1 MSYPSFDK
9 YCGSGSGSG
18 SGSATITCPVPD
30 IATMRRRRQSDADY
44 QFKLRVR
51 EMEKIR
57 DAHKRSQ
64 VTMGGGGGGGGAEGH
79 AEDQPKI
86 SSRMKACD
94 ITGEEFKI
102 VCEELWIDFK
112 TWVDHHENLSSS
124 ISKARAAIAST
135 WIYICFTLG
144 FLIWFRWYVGAGKD
158 ACSFGFGYGVFSFVC
173 EILRHLGEFVV
184 ALFLMFIGFCVG
196 LMPLVV
202 GVCVYEF
209 NDAFPDPDDVDENP
223 YID

>member
-1 MSYPSFDK
+1 
-9 YCGSGSGSG
+9 
-18 SGSATITCPVPD
+18 
-30 IATMRRRRQSDADY
+30 MRRRRQSDADY
-44 QFKLRVR
+44 QYMLRVR

-57 DAHKRSQ
+57 DAHRRSQ
-64 VTMGGGGGGGGAEGH
+64 VTMGGGGGGGAEGGAEGG
-79 AEDQPKI
+79 ADDQPKI
-86 SSRMKACD
+86 SSRMKACE
-94 ITGEEFKI
+94 ITSEEFKI

-124 ISKARAAIAST
+124 ISKVRAAIAST

-144 FLIWFRWYVGAGKD
+144 FLLWFRWYVGAGKD

-173 EILRHLGEFVV
+173 EILRHLGEAVV
-184 ALFLMFIGFCVG
+184 AFFLMFIGFCVG
-196 LMPLVV
+196 LMPLLV

>member
-1 MSYPSFDK
+1 MSNPYPSSRDAVT
-9 YCGSGSGSG
+9 S
-18 SGSATITCPVPD
+18 PVPD

-57 DAHKRSQ
+57 DARRRSQ
-64 VTMGGGGGGGGAEGH
+64 TTVANP
-79 AEDQPKI
+79 EDQPKR
-86 SSRMKACD
+86 SSRMNACD
-94 ITGEEFKI
+94 INGEEFQI

-112 TWVDHHENLSSS
+112 SWTNHDENLSNC
-124 ISKARAAIAST
+124 ISKVCNAVSRNWVSIYFAALFLLWFS
-135 WIYICFTLG
+135 WYIG
-144 FLIWFRWYVGAGKD
+144 EGKD

-173 EILRHLGEFVV
+173 EVLRQLGKVV
-184 ALFLMFIGFCVG
+184 VRLFLMFIGSCVG
-196 LMPLVV
+196 LLPIV
-202 GVCVYEF
+202 VCVCLYEF

>member
-1 MSYPSFDK
+1 MSHHSFDK
-9 YCGSGSGSG
+9 YYGSG
-18 SGSATITCPVPD
+18 SGSATLTSPVPD
-30 IATMRRRRQSDADY
+30 IATMRRRRRESIADY
-44 QFKLRVR
+44 QYMLRVR

-64 VTMGGGGGGGGAEGH
+64 VIMGGGGGAEGG
-79 AEDQPKI
+79 AEGVADDQPKI
-86 SSRMKACD
+86 SSRMKACE
-94 ITGEEFKI
+94 ITSEEFKI

-112 TWVDHHENLSSS
+112 TWVDHHDGLSGS
-124 ISKARAAIAST
+124 ISKVRVAIAST

-144 FLIWFRWYVGAGKD
+144 FLLWFRWYVGAGKD
-158 ACSFGFGYGVFSFVC
+158 ACSFGLGYGVFSFVC
-173 EILRHLGEFVV
+173 EILRHLGEAVV
-184 ALFLMFIGFCVG
+184 AFFLMFIGFCVG
-196 LMPLVV
+196 LMPLIV

>member
-1 MSYPSFDK
+1 
-9 YCGSGSGSG
+9 
-18 SGSATITCPVPD
+18 
-30 IATMRRRRQSDADY
+30 
-44 QFKLRVR
+44 
-51 EMEKIR
+51 MEKIR

-64 VTMGGGGGGGGAEGH
+64 ATMGGGGGGGGAEGGAEGH
-79 AEDQPKI
+79 ADDQPKI

-144 FLIWFRWYVGAGKD
+144 FLLWFRWYVGAGKD

>member
-9 YCGSGSGSG
+9 YCGSGSGS
-18 SGSATITCPVPD
+18 ATLTSPVPD

-44 QFKLRVR
+44 QYMLRVR

-64 VTMGGGGGGGGAEGH
+64 VTMGGGGGGAEGGAEGG
-79 AEDQPKI
+79 ADDQPTI
-86 SSRMKACD
+86 SSRMKACE
-94 ITGEEFKI
+94 ITSEEFKI

-112 TWVDHHENLSSS
+112 TWVDHHENLNRS
-124 ISKARAAIAST
+124 ISKVRAAIAST

-173 EILRHLGEFVV
+173 EILRHLGEAVV
-184 ALFLMFIGFCVG
+184 AFFLMFIGFCVG
-196 LMPLVV
+196 LMPLLV

-209 NDAFPDPDDVDENP
+209 NDVFPDPDDVDENP

>member
-1 MSYPSFDK
+1 
-9 YCGSGSGSG
+9 
-18 SGSATITCPVPD
+18 
-30 IATMRRRRQSDADY
+30 MRRRRRESIADSQY
-44 QFKLRVR
+44 MLRVR

-57 DAHKRSQ
+57 DARRRSQ
-64 VTMGGGGGGGGAEGH
+64 ATMGGAD
-79 AEDQPKI
+79 DQPKI
-86 SSRMKACD
+86 SSRMKACE
-94 ITGEEFKI
+94 ITGEEFMI

-112 TWVDHHENLSSS
+112 TWADHHENLSSS
-124 ISKARAAIAST
+124 ISKVRAAIAST

-144 FLIWFRWYVGAGKD
+144 FLLWFRWYVGAGKD

-173 EILRHLGEFVV
+173 EILRHLGEAVV
-184 ALFLMFIGFCVG
+184 AFFLMFIGFCVG

-209 NDAFPDPDDVDENP
+209 NDAFPDPEAGGDVDDVDDVDENP

>member
-1 MSYPSFDK
+1 
-9 YCGSGSGSG
+9 
-18 SGSATITCPVPD
+18 
-30 IATMRRRRQSDADY
+30 MRRRRRESIADSQY
-44 QFKLRVR
+44 MLRVR

-57 DAHKRSQ
+57 DARRRSQ
-64 VTMGGGGGGGGAEGH
+64 ATMGGGGGAEGGAEGD

-86 SSRMKACD
+86 SSRMKACE
-94 ITGEEFKI
+94 ITGEEFMI

-144 FLIWFRWYVGAGKD
+144 FLIWFRWYIGAGKD

-173 EILRHLGEFVV
+173 EILRHLGEAAV
-184 ALFLMFIGFCVG
+184 AFFLMFIGFCVG

-209 NDAFPDPDDVDENP
+209 NDAFPDPEAGDDVDDVDDVDENP

>member
-1 MSYPSFDK
+1 MSFPSFDK
-9 YCGSGSGSG
+9 YCGSSS
-18 SGSATITCPVPD
+18 SSATVTSPVPN
-30 IATMRRRRQSDADY
+30 IETMRRRRRESIADSQY
-44 QFKLRVR
+44 MLRVK

-57 DAHKRSQ
+57 DARRRSQ
-64 VTMGGGGGGGGAEGH
+64 ATMGGGGAD
-79 AEDQPKI
+79 DQPKI
-86 SSRMKACD
+86 SSRMKACE
-94 ITGEEFKI
+94 ITGEEFMI

-124 ISKARAAIAST
+124 ISKVRAAIAST

-173 EILRHLGEFVV
+173 EILRHLGEAVV
-184 ALFLMFIGFCVG
+184 ALFLIFIGFCVG
-196 LMPLVV
+196 LMPLIV

-223 YID
+223 YIY

>member
-1 MSYPSFDK
+1 MSFPSFDK
-9 YCGSGSGSG
+9 YCGSSS
-18 SGSATITCPVPD
+18 SSATVTSPVPN
-30 IATMRRRRQSDADY
+30 IETMRRRRRESIADSQY
-44 QFKLRVR
+44 MLRVR

-57 DAHKRSQ
+57 DARRRSQ
-64 VTMGGGGGGGGAEGH
+64 ATMGGAD
-79 AEDQPKI
+79 DQPKI
-86 SSRMKACD
+86 SSRMKACE
-94 ITGEEFKI
+94 ITGEEFMI

-112 TWVDHHENLSSS
+112 TWADHHENLSSS
-124 ISKARAAIAST
+124 ISKVRAAIAST

-144 FLIWFRWYVGAGKD
+144 FLLWFRWYVGAGKD

-173 EILRHLGEFVV
+173 EILRHLGEAVV
-184 ALFLMFIGFCVG
+184 AFFLMFIGFCVG

-209 NDAFPDPDDVDENP
+209 NDAFPDPEAGGDVDDVDDVDENP

>member
-9 YCGSGSGSG
+9 YCGSS
-18 SGSATITCPVPD
+18 SATVTSPVPN
-30 IATMRRRRQSDADY
+30 IETMRRRRRESIADSQY
-44 QFKLRVR
+44 MLRVR

-57 DAHKRSQ
+57 DARRRSQ
-64 VTMGGGGGGGGAEGH
+64 ATMGGAEGG
-79 AEDQPKI
+79 ADDQPKI
-86 SSRMKACD
+86 SSRMKACE
-94 ITGEEFKI
+94 ITSEEFMI

-112 TWVDHHENLSSS
+112 TWVDHHENLNSS
-124 ISKARAAIAST
+124 ISKVRAAIAST

-144 FLIWFRWYVGAGKD
+144 FLIWFRWYIGAGKD

-173 EILRHLGEFVV
+173 EILRHLGEAAV
-184 ALFLMFIGFCVG
+184 ALFLIFIGFCVG
-196 LMPLVV
+196 LMPLIV

>member
-1 MSYPSFDK
+1 
-9 YCGSGSGSG
+9 
-18 SGSATITCPVPD
+18 
-30 IATMRRRRQSDADY
+30 MRRRRRESIADSQY
-44 QFKLRVR
+44 MLRVI

-57 DAHKRSQ
+57 DARRRSQ
-64 VTMGGGGGGGGAEGH
+64 ATMGGAD
-79 AEDQPKI
+79 DQPKI
-86 SSRMKACD
+86 SSRMKACE
-94 ITGEEFKI
+94 ITGEEFMI

-112 TWVDHHENLSSS
+112 TWADHHENLSSS
-124 ISKARAAIAST
+124 ISKVRAAIAST

-144 FLIWFRWYVGAGKD
+144 FLLWFRWYVGAGKD

-173 EILRHLGEFVV
+173 EILRHLGEAVV
-184 ALFLMFIGFCVG
+184 AFFLMFIGFCVG

-209 NDAFPDPDDVDENP
+209 NDAFPDPEAGGDVDDVDDVDENP

>member
-1 MSYPSFDK
+1 MSNLHPSSRD
-9 YCGSGSGSG
+9 
-18 SGSATITCPVPD
+18 TIHFAVPD

-57 DAHKRSQ
+57 DARRRSQ
-64 VTMGGGGGGGGAEGH
+64 TTVANP
-79 AEDQPKI
+79 EDQPKR
-86 SSRMKACD
+86 SSRMNACD
-94 ITGEEFKI
+94 INGDEFQI

-112 TWVDHHENLSSS
+112 SWTNHDENLSNC
-124 ISKARAAIAST
+124 ISKVCNAVSRN
-135 WIYICFTLG
+135 WVYIYFTVL
-144 FLIWFRWYVGAGKD
+144 FLVWFSWYIGEGKD

-173 EILRHLGEFVV
+173 EVLRQLGKVV
-184 ALFLMFIGFCVG
+184 VRLFLMFIGSCVG
-196 LMPLVV
+196 LLPIV
-202 GVCVYEF
+202 VCVCLYEF